1 MFSLHK
7 YPFVRLVV
15 PLAAGIWLA
24 IRYQTNISPTLLSI
38 VLIGL
43 LLVIWLITTY
53 LRRFALRWVFGV
65 VASLMLFIIGYTNVM
80 LRKPDYQPLH
90 FMHIDQP
97 VEFYL
102 ARITEPPQ
110 QRTKSIRLQLEITEV
125 MLDSGSHRAAG
136 KIVAY
141 LPVSTVGLD
150 YGDLILFQKPP
161 ELVSN
166 PLNPHQFDYQRYLS
180 RKGVLHQLFLKE
192 DEWKYAGKGKFNP
205 AYSFAYR
212 LRNSLLES
220 IRNFGLDG
228 DEYHVASAIL
238 LGYDEQ
244 LPAYLRQ
251 SYTAAG
257 GMHVLCV
264 SGLHVGI
271 VYLFFSFLLSFP
283 GKNKQVRT
291 VKTVILIAIV
301 WFYALITGLAPSVI
315 RAATMFSFMLIGQ
328 ALQRTS
334 YVINTLAASAF
345 LLLWFEPNVLF
356 HIGFQLSYSAVAG
369 IVLLQRP
376 LYNIVYSRFW
386 LIDKAWEAITVT
398 LAAQLAVT
406 PFVLHY
412 FGQFPTYFLIT
423 NLILA
428 PLSFIII
435 VTGMLLL
442 LLSFFPLI
450 ATAVGWA
457 LSGMI
462 FIMNQAITSI
472 EALPYAV
479 MHYWYLPAT
488 ASFILAVT
496 IILLY
501 IGASLSWR
509 KIIIPILISFAA
521 FTVYVSHH
529 QWQNRNHSELIVY
542 AVPQHTVM
550 DFIHGN
556 HHILLADTN
565 RFTNSNFLDYYLR
578 NNWLVSGINKPEQIV
593 LPLEDT
599 HYPGFFKRGPYIQFQ
614 SKSLTIW
621 QQHEGKLWIPN
632 SPLKV
637 DVVVVAGNTAARLD
651 ELLASYSFEHLV
663 FDMSVPPWQLEKWI
677 ALAVD
682 AGIRFHNIRTQGAFR
697 LKV

>member
-1 MFSLHK
+1 M
-7 YPFVRLVV
+7 
-15 PLAAGIWLA
+15 
-24 IRYQTNISPTLLSI
+24 
-38 VLIGL
+38 
-43 LLVIWLITTY
+43 
-53 LRRFALRWVFGV
+53 
-65 VASLMLFIIGYTNVM
+65 
-80 LRKPDYQPLH
+80 
-90 FMHIDQP
+90 
-97 VEFYL
+97 
-102 ARITEPPQ
+102 
-110 QRTKSIRLQLEITEV
+110 
-125 MLDSGSHRAAG
+125 
-136 KIVAY
+136 
-141 LPVSTVGLD
+141 
-150 YGDLILFQKPP
+150 
-161 ELVSN
+161 
-166 PLNPHQFDYQRYLS
+166 
-180 RKGVLHQLFLKE
+180 
-192 DEWKYAGKGKFNP
+192 
-205 AYSFAYR
+205 
-212 LRNSLLES
+212 
-220 IRNFGLDG
+220 
-228 DEYHVASAIL
+228 
-238 LGYDEQ
+238 
-244 LPAYLRQ
+244 
-251 SYTAAG
+251 
-257 GMHVLCV
+257 
-264 SGLHVGI
+264 
-271 VYLFFSFLLSFP
+271 
-283 GKNKQVRT
+283 
-291 VKTVILIAIV
+291 
-301 WFYALITGLAPSVI
+301 
-315 RAATMFSFMLIGQ
+315 
-328 ALQRTS
+328 
-334 YVINTLAASAF
+334 
-345 LLLWFEPNVLF
+345 
-356 HIGFQLSYSAVAG
+356 
-369 IVLLQRP
+369 
-376 LYNIVYSRFW
+376 
-386 LIDKAWEAITVT
+386 
-398 LAAQLAVT
+398 
-406 PFVLHY
+406 
-412 FGQFPTYFLIT
+412 
-423 NLILA
+423 
-428 PLSFIII
+428 
-435 VTGMLLL
+435 
-442 LLSFFPLI
+442 I

-663 FDMSVPPWQLEKWI
+663 FDMSVP
-677 ALAVD
+677 LA
-682 AGIRFHNIRTQGAFR
+682 A
-697 LKV
+697 